1 MVRHCY
7 LARMQGNTFVDV
19 LHGNHDQMTQG
30 FAIEQLAT
38 LGYRMDFIDHR
49 AQPHGR
55 RWYATATLGT
65 TPNRT
70 HAWAYGDTIPEAL
83 TNLLAA
89 VVAGT
94 NLIQEVIEAAE
105 PLGAEST
112 DLLATILAPPPAREV
127 LGLRRI

>member
-1 MVRHCY
+1 
-7 LARMQGNTFVDV
+7 
-19 LHGNHDQMTQG
+19 MTQG

-49 AQPHGR
+49 GLPAGK

-65 TPNRT
+65 APNRT

-83 TNLLAA
+83 VNLLAA
-89 VVAGT
+89 AQAGI
-94 NLIQEVIEAAE
+94 NLIIEAAE
-105 PLGAEST
+105 SLPAAESLNPS
-112 DLLATILAPPPAREV
+112 LLAAILAPQPAREV